1 MTLAIRKSYDNKQMF
16 MFAEI
21 VQPVYNYEA
30 ILETRRKEREERK
43 RLRELRRKEK
53 ERRRIERINRRA
65 LRLLEKNNTSRQMT
79 EILLDHRKS
88 SIVDPLVLKAL
99 KEGDEQVESPSANPI
114 KQKEE
119 TTTIK
124 EEDEDAA
131 ADEEDDDD
139 EDEIEVEAEDDE
151 EEEEEAEDEDEDDDD
166 DEKPLQMINQRI
178 ELDEATAS
186 GDVNKDQAEIETKKE
201 WPEFPPPPLKGILVV
216 PGFRF
221 VISLNI
227 FKKYYRIFLQT

>member
-1 MTLAIRKSYDNKQMF
+1 
-16 MFAEI
+16 
-21 VQPVYNYEA
+21 VYNYEA

-65 LRLLEKNNTSRQMT
+65 LRLLEKNNTSQQMT
-79 EILLDHRKS
+79 EVLLDHRKG

-99 KEGDEQVESPSANPI
+99 KEGDEQTESPSVNPV

-119 TTTIK
+119 TITTIK

-166 DEKPLQMINQRI
+166 DEKSLQMINQRI
-178 ELDEATAS
+178 ELDEATTS
-186 GDVNKDQAEIETKKE
+186 VDVNKDQAEIETKKE
-201 WPEFPPPPLKGILVV
+201 WPELPPPPLKSILVV

-221 VISLNI
+221 VDISLNI
-227 FKKYYRIFLQT
+227 FKKHYRIFFIKLIFIKDFH